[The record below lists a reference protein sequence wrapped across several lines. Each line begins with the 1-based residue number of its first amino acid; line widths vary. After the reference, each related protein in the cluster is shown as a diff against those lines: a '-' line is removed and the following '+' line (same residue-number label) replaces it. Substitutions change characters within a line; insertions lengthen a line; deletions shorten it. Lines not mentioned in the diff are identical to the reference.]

1 MNIKPAGAA
10 SSNAISQNTT
20 NPQAEEDAKSALKD
34 GAISLQEFN
43 TQNNQ
48 QQTLDNAVHGSGMQ
62 SMTGDVAHGDEV
74 DVTDNVDS
82 GDDEVNLED
91 DVIDV
96 SDGDIDVTEN
106 DEAPSVGFQQIG
118 QREGLDYYRGVEDDV
133 RAQFSNQNSTRE
145 YIEIDGNNADIDTG
159 RGDDAAY
166 LRGDNNRVE
175 FGNGTDVGG
184 TFGKDGRVF
193 GEAGSDVLYG
203 MGDRSAVYGGT
214 GNDFVQVS
222 GQSSVGYGDQGEDR
236 VLTSGNGAYGF
247 GGADNDTLVSLGT
260 NGFID
265 GGEGDDKLIVA
276 GLNNTAKG
284 GAGDDEI
291 AMVTRGHADGG
302 DGNDS
307 FLLKSAASG
316 STINGGAGKD
326 AVHVETARDGGLDWD
341 IEPKEN
347 GSENEFTFTVGDSV
361 YQLNNIEDIHF
372 SDGKSITLVGTQWVF
387 TDKPAPE
394 APLTDRPDFSWPE
407 RVPEGALEPEQI
419 INVSTDH

>member
-133 RAQFSNQNSTRE
+133 RAQFSNQNTTRE
-145 YIEIDGNNADIDTG
+145 YM
-159 RGDDAAY
+159 
-166 LRGDNNRVE
+166 VE
-175 FGNGTDVGG
+175 HSE
-184 TFGKDGRVF
+184 K
-193 GEAGSDVLYG
+193 
-203 MGDRSAVYGGT
+203 MAVYSVKPVVMFST
-214 GNDFVQVS
+214 AWVIAQPSTAVQVM
-222 GQSSVGYGDQGEDR
+222 
-236 VLTSGNGAYGF
+236 
-247 GGADNDTLVSLGT
+247 TL
-260 NGFID
+260 F
-265 GGEGDDKLIVA
+265 
-276 GLNNTAKG
+276 
-284 GAGDDEI
+284 
-291 AMVTRGHADGG
+291 R
-302 DGNDS
+302 
-307 FLLKSAASG
+307 
-316 STINGGAGKD
+316 
-326 AVHVETARDGGLDWD
+326 
-341 IEPKEN
+341 
-347 GSENEFTFTVGDSV
+347 
-361 YQLNNIEDIHF
+361 
-372 SDGKSITLVGTQWVF
+372 
-387 TDKPAPE
+387 
-394 APLTDRPDFSWPE
+394 
-407 RVPEGALEPEQI
+407 
-419 INVSTDH
+419 